1 MLKFSFICSF
11 DIIVSTKLVV
21 NVFYFFLLLIRYIL
35 TCGSD
40 GDVRIW
46 EGAEDDDAISHG
58 TGDKAFCVAYKVL
71 NKFQKIIFYLS

>member
-1 MLKFSFICSF
+1 M
-11 DIIVSTKLVV
+11 
-21 NVFYFFLLLIRYIL
+21 LIRYIL

-71 NKFQKIIFYLS
+71 NKFHTSIKQISKNYFLLKLKHLQVIEHVRVIHARGKP

>member
-1 MLKFSFICSF
+1 M
-11 DIIVSTKLVV
+11 
-21 NVFYFFLLLIRYIL
+21 LLIRYIL

-71 NKFQKIIFYLS
+71 NKFQKIIFLLKLKHLQVIEHVRVIHARGKL